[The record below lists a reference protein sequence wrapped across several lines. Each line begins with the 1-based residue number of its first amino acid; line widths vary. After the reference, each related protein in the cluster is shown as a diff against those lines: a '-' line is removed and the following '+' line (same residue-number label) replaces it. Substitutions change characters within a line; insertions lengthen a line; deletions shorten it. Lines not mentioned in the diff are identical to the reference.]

1 MWGTYDVE
9 RLLFW
14 LRLMPAYPV
23 CLILYKN
30 QRLKPE
36 KITSDLYSW
45 CCLCSSVY
53 TSENSKYHTTTDI
66 SDMIIYARLY
76 IKNRLVTTKKPCVA
90 DVRQN
95 LLCLYVS
102 WLSWWH
108 VGSELD
114 DTVPHRGLNW
124 LMVIQGCRT
133 GRPYFS
139 HAVRLLLVFKPF
151 PYLHTWKKV
160 AWLGDCELAKSQ
172 SKLVTDWCI
181 EVGTI
186 TRVVTEVAFSTYA

>member
-1 MWGTYDVE
+1 MINFEYFTAIGFKVDLEVQETLQGAMWGTYDVE

-76 IKNRLVTTKKPCVA
+76 IKHRLVTTKALHGWCGTEFAV
-90 DVRQN
+90 
-95 LLCLYVS
+95 LYVS
-102 WLSWWH
+102 KL
-108 VGSELD
+108 
-114 DTVPHRGLNW
+114 TA
-124 LMVIQGCRT
+124 CRFWA
-133 GRPYFS
+133 GWYCAPPWAQLINGYS
-139 HAVRLLLVFKPF
+139 RLQNRSSLL
-151 PYLHTWKKV
+151 
-160 AWLGDCELAKSQ
+160 
-172 SKLVTDWCI
+172 
-181 EVGTI
+181 
-186 TRVVTEVAFSTYA
+186 